1 MRRALKLLLL
11 LSVGLL
17 MAKDKGG
24 DGITPGG
31 ADNTIDPATGKPK
44 TDEQRKQDSTYKGQD
59 ASKDFEGVAKQAEKE
74 AEDGRNDGQGNQ
86 SQESDGS
93 DDSDSP
99 TGDPKVEPT
108 GNLEN
113 DFDALPEGNN
123 KHVKTVESE
132 AELRE
137 FFDSWTE
144 GATQIPGSPP
154 KIPERFKLPDG
165 TMVQWRTSS
174 ASGGATIDIVTPGS
188 GMRKVHLE

>member
-1 MRRALKLLLL
+1 MRRTLKLLLL
-11 LSVGLL
+11 LGIGLM

-31 ADNTIDPATGKPK
+31 TDNTIDPATGKPK
-44 TDEQRKQDSTYKGQD
+44 SDAERKEDMTYKGQD
-59 ASKDFEGVAKQAEKE
+59 AGTDFKGVKEAAEKE
-74 AEDGRNDGQGNQ
+74 AQDGRNEGQGST
-86 SQESDGS
+86 SQDGDS
-93 DDSDSP
+93 SNDSDSP
-99 TGDPKVEPT
+99 AEDPKVKPT

-113 DFDALPEGNN
+113 DFDALPQGNSR
-123 KHVKTVESE
+123 HVKTVESE

-144 GATQIPGSPP
+144 GATQVPGSPP